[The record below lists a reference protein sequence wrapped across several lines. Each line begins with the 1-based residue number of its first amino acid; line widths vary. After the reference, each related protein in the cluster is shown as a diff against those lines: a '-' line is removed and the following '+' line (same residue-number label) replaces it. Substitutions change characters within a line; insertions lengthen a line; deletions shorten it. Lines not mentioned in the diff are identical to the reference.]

1 MTWRRRPPPPQDPRF
16 VALLAEQSKG
26 KSSVHTVYGWYRQ
39 SCAHLSPP
47 VVELL
52 DGMLAMSPTQRL
64 TLQVS

>member
-1 MTWRRRPPPPQDPRF
+1 M
-16 VALLAEQSKG
+16 ALLAEQSKG

-64 TLQVS
+64 TLHVS